1 VIARRWAQLDGGAG
15 MMGGMSVAGREW
27 IEQLPAELDGQR
39 NLLHALLRECESQ
52 QNIRWLVI
60 ACSLGRGAADRLSDL
75 DIGMGLADEQF
86 DTAIVNVR
94 RAVDG
99 LGELV
104 DSYHHQLPG
113 LTMSHERIFAQYAD
127 RCQVDLVVIPASG
140 TQSFGPVRD
149 EVVLYDPDKRM
160 SRVFEQAAV
169 TPGQVREWAFG
180 GWCALV
186 DLGKY
191 LRRGSRWEALQRLTE
206 AQGQLWRLWAA
217 ACEVPNPQF
226 GLTSLLDFAPPQLP
240 AAMET
245 TVSDLDPDRLLAAAR
260 QAARQ
265 LSAVSDHLRPDQ
277 RAALPL
283 AMGRFVTGDLDAL
296 ASSPDPY

>member
-1 VIARRWAQLDGGAG
+1 
-15 MMGGMSVAGREW
+15 MSVDGHEW
-27 IEQLPAELDGQR
+27 IEQLPADLDGQR
-39 NLLHALLRECESQ
+39 KLLRGLLRACESQ

-75 DIGMGLADEQF
+75 DLGMGVADGQL
-86 DTAIVNVR
+86 DAALPDVR

-99 LGELV
+99 LGDLV

-127 RCQVDLVVIPASG
+127 RCQVDLVVLPASAPE
-140 TQSFGPVRD
+140 SVGPIRD

-160 SRVFEQAAV
+160 ARVFEQPGV
-169 TPGQVREWAFG
+169 TPEQVREWAFG

-186 DLGKY
+186 DMGKY

-217 ACEVPNPQF
+217 ACEVPNPQY
-226 GLTSLLDFAPPQLP
+226 GLTSLLDFAPGRIP
-240 AAMET
+240 AGMES
-245 TVSDLDPDRLLAAAR
+245 TVSDLDHGRLLAAA
-260 QAARQ
+260 QHAARQ
-265 LSAVSDHLRPDQ
+265 LGAISEHLRPDQ

-283 AMGRFVTGDLDAL
+283 AMGRFVTGDLVAL
-296 ASSPDPY
+296 ADSPDPN

>member
-1 VIARRWAQLDGGAG
+1 
-15 MMGGMSVAGREW
+15 MMGGMSADGREW
-27 IEQLPAELDGQR
+27 MEQLPAELEGQR
-39 NLLHALLRECESQ
+39 TLLLRLLRECESH

-75 DIGMGLADEQF
+75 DIGMGVADEQF
-86 DTAIVNVR
+86 DTAIVDIR
-94 RAVDG
+94 RLVDG

-127 RCQVDLVVIPASG
+127 RCQVDLVVLPASAYE
-140 TQSFGPVRD
+140 SVGPIRD
-149 EVVLYDPDKRM
+149 EVVLYDPDKRLA
-160 SRVFEQAAV
+160 RVFEQAAV
-169 TPGQVREWAFG
+169 TPEQVREWAFG

-226 GLTSLLDFAPPQLP
+226 GLTSLLDFAPRQLP

-245 TVSDLDPDRLLAAAR
+245 TVSDLDPGRLLAAAR

-265 LSAVSDHLRPDQ
+265 LSAVSDQLSPDQ

-283 AMGRFVTGDLDAL
+283 DMGRFVTGDLDAL
-296 ASSPDPY
+296 AGAGDPY

>member
-1 VIARRWAQLDGGAG
+1 
-15 MMGGMSVAGREW
+15 MMGDMSADGRDW
-27 IEQLPAELDGQR
+27 IEQLPAELEGQR
-39 NLLHALLRECESQ
+39 KLLHALLRECESQ
-52 QNIRWLVI
+52 RDIRWLVI

-75 DIGMGLADEQF
+75 DMGMGVADEQF
-86 DTAIVNVR
+86 DAAIVGIR

-127 RCQVDLVVIPASG
+127 RCQVDLVVMPATAAESV
-140 TQSFGPVRD
+140 GPIRD
-149 EVVLYDPDKRM
+149 EVVLYDPDQRM
-160 SRVFEQAAV
+160 VRVFEQAAV
-169 TPGQVREWAFG
+169 TPQQVREWAFG

-186 DLGKY
+186 DMGKY

-217 ACEVPNPQF
+217 VREVPNPQF
-226 GLTSLLDFAPPQLP
+226 GLTSLLDFAPAQLP
-240 AAMET
+240 AAMEA
-245 TVSDLDPDRLLAAAR
+245 TVSDLDHGRLLAAAR

-265 LSAVSDHLRPDQ
+265 LSAVSEHLRPDQ

-283 AMGRFVTGDLDAL
+283 AMGRFVTSDLDAL
-296 ASSPDPY
+296 ASSPDPN

>member
-1 VIARRWAQLDGGAG
+1 MSADGH
-15 MMGGMSVAGREW
+15 EW
-27 IEQLPAELDGQR
+27 IERLPAELEGQR
-39 NLLHALLRECESQ
+39 TLLRGLLRECESQ

-75 DIGMGLADEQF
+75 DMGLGVADEQF
-86 DTAIVNVR
+86 DAAILDVR

-99 LGELV
+99 LGDLV

-127 RCQVDLVVIPASG
+127 RGQVDLVVLPASAAE
-140 TQSFGPVRD
+140 SVGPVRD
-149 EVVLYDPDKRM
+149 EVVLYDPDQRM
-160 SRVFEQAAV
+160 TRVFEQAAV
-169 TPGQVREWAFG
+169 TPEQVREWAFG

-206 AQGQLWRLWAA
+206 AQSQLWRLWAA

-226 GLTSLLDFAPPQLP
+226 GLTSLLDFAPGQLP
-240 AAMET
+240 RTMEA
-245 TVSDLDPDRLLAAAR
+245 TVSDLDPGRLLAAAR

-265 LSAVSDHLRPDQ
+265 LTAVSEHLRPGQ

-283 AMGRFVTGDLDAL
+283 DMGRFVTGDLDAL
-296 ASSPDPY
+296 AGSPDPN